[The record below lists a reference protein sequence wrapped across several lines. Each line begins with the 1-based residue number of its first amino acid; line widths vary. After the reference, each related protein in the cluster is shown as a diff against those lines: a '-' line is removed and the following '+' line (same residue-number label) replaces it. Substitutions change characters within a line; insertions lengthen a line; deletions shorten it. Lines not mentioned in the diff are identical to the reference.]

1 MNLLFFSQTLHSGG
15 AERVLANITNEL
27 INRGHSIT
35 IALNENKISYQV
47 DSRINICI
55 APQIK
60 QYQGRNVIRRLLR
73 NMAINRRNRLHTRNV
88 IKTVHPEV
96 IVTFLHCNMFP
107 IICYH
112 GNIPIVHSEHN
123 AFDRRL
129 GWEYHF
135 RRFYLNRFFDKVLVL
150 TPFDQGYAMAKGLE
164 NTIVMPNPNTFSS
177 ITQKEYDD
185 LFPQRKNI
193 LACGRVYSWYIKGFD
208 SAIEAFAN
216 VANQYPD
223 VDLDIAGDADEKAIG
238 ILKQLAIKFDVE
250 NRIHFLGRRDDI
262 DAIMR
267 QHQLFILSSR
277 TEGFPMVV
285 TEAMSQGLPCIAFER
300 LASSIILDGLDGCLI
315 KDADTMAL
323 SEAIVKLVSNEKLR
337 YSFGKAGLNNVS
349 RFAADT
355 IATKWEGFLSTINN
369 DNKNSH

>member
-27 INRGHSIT
+27 INRGHRIT
-35 IALNENKISYQV
+35 IALNYNKISYPV
-47 DSRINICI
+47 DSRISISI

-60 QYQGRNVIRRLLR
+60 LYQGRNAIRRLMR

-88 IKTVHPEV
+88 IKTVHPDV

-123 AFDRRL
+123 AYDRRTGL
-129 GWEYHF
+129 DYHF

-150 TPFDQGYAMAKGLE
+150 TPFDQGYAMAKGLK

-177 ITQKEYDD
+177 ISNEEYDN

-193 LACGRVYSWYIKGFD
+193 LVCGRVQWWHIKGMD
-208 SAIEAFAN
+208 IAIEAFAK
-216 VANQYPD
+216 VAEHIPD
-223 VDLDIAGDADEKAIG
+223 VDLDIAGAGDEVSINR
-238 ILKQLAIKFDVE
+238 LMQLAQKHNIE
-250 NRIHFLGRRDDI
+250 NRVHFLGRRDDI
-262 DAIMR
+262 
-267 QHQLFILSSR
+267 QHVMQQHKLFVLSSR

-300 LASSIILDGLDGCLI
+300 LASSIILDGLDGSLV
-315 KDADTMAL
+315 KDGDVNAL
-323 SEAIVKLVSNEKLR
+323 SGAIVDMLANEEARRSYGEEGIK
-337 YSFGKAGLNNVS
+337 NVS
-349 RFAADT
+349 RFSSES
-355 IATKWEGFLSTINN
+355 IARKWEERLFSVR
-369 DNKNSH
+369 

>member
-1 MNLLFFSQTLHSGG
+1 MNLLFFSHTLHSGG
-15 AERVLANITNEL
+15 AERVLANIANEL

-35 IALNENKISYQV
+35 IALNDNKISYQV
-47 DSRINICI
+47 DSRINICL

-60 QYQGRNVIRRLLR
+60 LYRGRNVIRKLIR
-73 NMAINRRNRLHTRNV
+73 NIRINRRNRLHTRNV
-88 IKTVHPEV
+88 IKTVQPDV
-96 IVTFLHCNMFP
+96 IVTFLHCNVFP

-123 AFDRRL
+123 AYDRKL
-129 GWEYHF
+129 GFEYHF
-135 RRFYLNRFFDKVLVL
+135 RRFFLNRFFDIVFVL
-150 TPFDQGYAMAKGLE
+150 TPFDQGYARAKGLK
-164 NTIVMPNPNTFSS
+164 NTIVMPNPNTFPAISNE
-177 ITQKEYDD
+177 EYNE
-185 LFPQRKNI
+185 LFSQRKNI
-193 LACGRVYSWYIKGFD
+193 LVCGRVNSWHIKGFD
-208 SAIEAFAN
+208 LAIEAFAN
-216 VANQYPD
+216 VANRYPD
-223 VDLDIAGDADEKAIG
+223 VDLDIAGDADEKAIDK
-238 ILKQLAIKFDVE
+238 LKQLAIKYNVE
-250 NRIHFLGRRDDI
+250 NRIRFLGRRDDI
-262 DAIMR
+262 DTVMR

-323 SEAIVKLVSNEKLR
+323 SEAIVKLVSNENLR

-355 IATKWEGFLSTINN
+355 IATKWEEFLSTINN